1 MNRVIV
7 WDPIVRVFH
16 WTLAAA
22 FAANALVT
30 DPETPLHRWT
40 GYAVVGLVLARIVW
54 GLIGT
59 RHARFSDFPPSLS
72 GSLEQLGDM
81 ATGRRRA
88 HTGHSPLGALMIYN
102 MLASICVIAASGWMM
117 TTNTWFGVNWVSE
130 LHSVSVTWM
139 ELSVAAHIG
148 AVALESRRLGIN
160 LPKSMLTG
168 YKNMPGP
175 ASTADTSRKDS
186 T

>member
-1 MNRVIV
+1 MNQVKV
-7 WDPIVRVFH
+7 WDPLVRLFH

-22 FAANALVT
+22 FAVNAFLT
-30 DPETPLHRWT
+30 NPETPLHHWI
-40 GYAVVGLVLARIVW
+40 GYAVVGLVIIRIVW

-59 RHARFSDFPPSLS
+59 RHARFTDFPPSLS
-72 GSLEQLGDM
+72 GSLQQLGDM
-81 ATGRRRA
+81 ATGRRHA

-102 MLASICVIAASGWMM
+102 MLASVCVIAASGWMM
-117 TTNTWFGVNWVSE
+117 TTNMWFGVNWVSE

-139 ELSVAAHIG
+139 ELSVLAHIS

-168 YKNMPGP
+168 YKKLPGTLP
-175 ASTADTSRKDS
+175 ATESARKDS
-186 T
+186 